1 MSGLLELLR
10 SHDTEQSVHDLQ
22 TLEQYA
28 FAERFTG
35 VADSVEIDR

>member
-10 SHDTEQSVHDLQ
+10 SHDTEQSVHDLL

-28 FAERFTG
+28 FAERFTDVG
-35 VADSVEIDR
+35 DSVEIDR